1 MNPAAPGLGATYLDG
16 RSMVSIREIRSSSD
30 GSLVSGQEVVR
41 VAVMRDQRMA
51 ELLDYEFRYREAVL
65 LAVRLRVLSKDVRL
79 APLITDLK

>member
-1 MNPAAPGLGATYLDG
+1 MNSAAPGLGATYLDG